1 MKVINDLEFFTAP
14 TITLAKNLVGKWIET
29 NIGGK
34 ITRAQITETEAYL
47 GITDTACHTFGGK
60 RTTRTE
66 PMWQI
71 GGTIYIYL
79 VYGMHLMLNIVS
91 ETAGKPEAILIRGVT
106 GANGPAKATKLLNIT
121 KDLNGQ
127 SIINNPQIKILD
139 DGKKYP
145 FTTAPRVGIAYA
157 SAKDQAAKLR
167 FCLQLKT

>member
-1 MKVINDLEFFTAP
+1 MKVINDLNFFTVP
-14 TITLAKNLVGKWIET
+14 TIMLAQNLVGKWIET
-29 NIGGK
+29 NICGK
-34 ITRAQITETEAYL
+34 TTRAQITETEAYL

-60 RTTRTE
+60 HTPRTE

-79 VYGMHLMLNIVS
+79 IYGMHLMLNIVS
-91 ETAGKPEAILIRGVT
+91 ESAGKPEAVLIRAVA

-121 KDLNGQ
+121 KNLNGQ
-127 SIINNPQIKILD
+127 SIINNSQIKILD
-139 DGKKYP
+139 DGKKYF

-167 FCLQLKT
+167 FCLK